1 MGTQCRRK
9 PVTAVSARAA
19 VGTAQALS
27 CALPLPTMTLMTTE
41 TPTLLTALETAD
53 MLLIDD
59 LHAWQFALD
68 EAALAQVAQGVF
80 ADADGLLSIECMDGR
95 TRRVWRF
102 SSVQVRAAT
111 FDAPSDSWRIADA
124 DGEHRLVCLA
134 AFGGDDSDA
143 DEDEQDASN
152 DA

>member
-1 MGTQCRRK
+1 MDTQCRRK

-27 CALPLPTMTLMTTE
+27 CALPLPTMTPMTTE

-68 EAALAQVAQGVF
+68 EAALAQGVF
-80 ADADGLLSIECMDGR
+80 GDADSLLSIECMDGR

-143 DEDEQDASN
+143 DEDDASN

>member
-1 MGTQCRRK
+1 
-9 PVTAVSARAA
+9 
-19 VGTAQALS
+19 
-27 CALPLPTMTLMTTE
+27 MTTE

-68 EAALAQVAQGVF
+68 EAALAQGVF
-80 ADADGLLSIECMDGR
+80 GDADSLLSIECMDGR

-143 DEDEQDASN
+143 DEDDASN